1 MATPVPVFAACSAVP
16 PLPEETAFS
25 GVLLG
30 TAAGDSVGLPGEGLR
45 PETIRRRWPGP
56 WRHRL
61 LPGAKGMWSDDTEH
75 TLMVAQSLLEHPDNA
90 GAFQRALAR
99 RLRWWLA
106 ALPAGVG
113 LATARA
119 ILRLWLGLGPERAG
133 VFSAGNGP
141 AMRCAVIGVYFA
153 RDAKRRT
160 AYVTACTR
168 LTHTDPKAL
177 IAARAVAEMA
187 AALAMGGRLCDEAAA
202 PAQILAA
209 LDPDPGW
216 RKIAGYMAE
225 AWTARAS
232 VAEFAARLGLQRGV
246 TGYAWHSVPVAIY
259 AWWRHRGDF
268 RATLEAAWACG
279 GDTDTVG
286 AIAGALAGADLGPQ
300 AIPAD
305 WLADIRE
312 WPRSTRWVRSLAE
325 SLARSTASHPP
336 AVLHPPAWFWPA
348 VPLRNLCF
356 LGVVLVHG
364 LGRLIPR

>member
-1 MATPVPVFAACSAVP
+1 MNAFAPIPTAPATGPLARPDRAFA
-16 PLPEETAFS
+16 

-30 TAAGDSVGLPGEGLR
+30 TAAGDSVGLPAEGLG

-61 LPGAKGMWSDDTEH
+61 LPAAKGMWSDDTEH
-75 TLMVAQSLLEHPDNA
+75 TLMVAQCLLEHPEDA
-90 GAFQRALAR
+90 AAFQRALAR

-119 ILRLWLGLGPERAG
+119 ILRLWLGFGPERAG

-141 AMRCAVIGVYFA
+141 AMRCAVIGAYFA
-153 RDAKRRT
+153 GDEKRRT
-160 AYVTACTR
+160 DYVAACTR

-177 IAARAVAEMA
+177 TAARAVAELVA
-187 AALAMGGRLCDEAAA
+187 AIVGGRLPVGETPVALLAGLDADPLWQELVGNLAKAAA
-202 PAQILAA
+202 
-209 LDPDPGW
+209 G
-216 RKIAGYMAE
+216 G
-225 AWTARAS
+225 AS
-232 VAEFAARLGLQRGV
+232 VTEFAAGLGLRRGV

-268 RATLEAAWACG
+268 RAILEAAFACG

-286 AIAGALAGADLGPQ
+286 AIVGALAGAELGPD

-305 WLADIRE
+305 WLGGIRE
-312 WPRSTRWVRSLAE
+312 WPRSMRWVRSLAE
-325 SLARSTASHPP
+325 ALSRSAASHPP
-336 AVLHPPAWFWPA
+336 VACRPPAWCWPA
-348 VPLRNLCF
+348 VPLRNLFF